1 MGTISL
7 SGLLKIMS
15 IETFHKLKARG
26 GIIVVRN
33 APYTEIDAASLP
45 NRFQEAL
52 SRPSIP

>member
-7 SGLLKIMS
+7 SELLKIMS
-15 IETFHKLKARG
+15 IKTFHKLKARG